1 MGVRVGSGIV
11 FLSFFFFSRSSNP
24 WKSVFIWGLIF
35 PEIRM
40 ATHEIKK
47 TSAYVWFDAEF
58 TSLELETA
66 CLLQVAVIIT
76 DCDLNRLHP
85 ESANL
90 NLCIKL
96 AEGEQVS
103 EWVEEHLSG
112 LVAQCRSDKAVTLE
126 EADRQIAALL
136 DQYAGTPFDSI
147 GDRPVLAGNS
157 VHNDWYLMRRF
168 LPMFGSRL
176 HYRLLDVSTL
186 KIQWQDWA
194 DGELFDKESIEE
206 LNTYYPGGGI
216 DAANAHDAL
225 FDIKASIA
233 ELSFYRS
240 GLFKR

>member
-1 MGVRVGSGIV
+1 MSA
-11 FLSFFFFSRSSNP
+11 N
-24 WKSVFIWGLIF
+24 
-35 PEIRM
+35 E
-40 ATHEIKK
+40 TKK

-58 TSLELETA
+58 TSLELEA
-66 CLLQVAVIIT
+66 ARLLQVAVIIT
-76 DCDLNRLHP
+76 DTDLNRMHP
-85 ESANL
+85 ESADL

-96 AEGEQVS
+96 EEGEQVS

-112 LVAQCRSDKAVTLE
+112 LVAQCRSEEAVTLE
-126 EADRQIAALL
+126 EADGRIAALL

-176 HYRLLDVSTL
+176 HYRLLDVSTI
-186 KIQWQDWA
+186 KIQWQDLMDKA
-194 DGELFDKESIEE
+194 AFDKESVDE
-206 LNTYYPGGGI
+206 LNRYFPGGGI

-233 ELSFYRS
+233 ELAFYRS